1 MRWPL
6 LPDLTTIAEAGVP
19 GYEASSWFTIAAP
32 AKTSKEIIARLNTS
46 VDKFLKTEDGIA
58 RLRKLGAEPAGGSP
72 DDMQRYILAEIDKWG
87 KVAKFAGIKPE

>member
-1 MRWPL
+1 
-6 LPDLTTIAEAGVP
+6 LPDLPTIAEAGVP
-19 GYEASSWFTIAAP
+19 GYEASSWFTIGAP
-32 AKTSKEIIARLNTS
+32 ARTSKEIIAKLNAS

-72 DDMQRYILAEIDKWG
+72 EDMQAYVLAETEKWG

>member
-1 MRWPL
+1 MSPATRRR
-6 LPDLTTIAEAGVP
+6 P
-19 GYEASSWFTIAAP
+19 GSRSARRRRPRRRSSTKFNA
-32 AKTSKEIIARLNTS
+32 S

-72 DDMQRYILAEIDKWG
+72 EDMQAYVLSETEKWG